1 MPSAMTHDSFYTA
14 SRLQCTPRMRMSQPP
29 QPFLHGHYPSR
40 LITKA
45 AVPAAVSAH
54 LHPGL
59 WVSACVHKLCL
70 WAAGVHWRTVFPSA
84 KRHGLLFCSPSCLHR
99 NAIFAL
105 LLPLAS
111 GSPLEGHQGCFESW
125 KLPFS
130 HCKGCRLC
138 LLNYIQLAS
147 SVGELGR
154 LA

>member
-54 LHPGL
+54 LHPGS

-111 GSPLEGHQGCFESW
+111 GKGNRVALRAGSYPSHIEGMPLMSV
-125 KLPFS
+125 KLHTAGF
-130 HCKGCRLC
+130 LC
-138 LLNYIQLAS
+138 
-147 SVGELGR
+147 G
-154 LA
+154 